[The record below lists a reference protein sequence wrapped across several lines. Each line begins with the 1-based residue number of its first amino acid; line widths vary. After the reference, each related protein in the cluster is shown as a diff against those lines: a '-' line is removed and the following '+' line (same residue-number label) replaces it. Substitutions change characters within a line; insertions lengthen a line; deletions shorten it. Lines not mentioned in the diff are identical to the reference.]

1 MNALLAALADG
12 AIAVTPN
19 RRLARRLHAEFDA
32 VLGASGRRAW
42 PTPTILPYQT
52 WIGSLWVAVLARAP
66 AGEERALISP
76 VQSMG
81 LWQGVIEDSAATL
94 ADTRGAAA
102 LALDAWA
109 LVHGWGAGGPS
120 WRGWTGRDDGQD
132 SSLFAAWADAYLARQ
147 RRLGVID
154 IAQAPDAIAA
164 HAPLIAPGL
173 PPLWITG
180 FFERTPVQQRLWSA
194 LASSGAA
201 LHEVDSFPARE
212 ARVTR
217 TIAVTPR
224 DEMAAALGW
233 SRAKVLAEPGARVG
247 IVVEDLVARRDTVSA
262 LAQDILDPAS
272 LLPGRPRGRAPF
284 DISLGLP
291 LADVPLIRAALDLIA
306 LSVAPLPAGVAAS
319 LLRSAYLAGAD
330 ASWHRLAALERRWLD
345 DGVRT
350 VTLAEAIAAMMPV
363 AAELSARWQLGR
375 DAAPMPR
382 SATPREWADA
392 WRTWLDAAGWPGTR
406 VLDSAEFQAR
416 EAWELLL
423 REFITLGA
431 VIPRQNGAE
440 AIRALRALAAETL
453 HQPEGSDAPIQ
464 ILGILE
470 AAGLS
475 FDALWVAGLS
485 AERWP
490 AAPRPNPLL
499 PVSWQRER
507 GLPRATAERE
517 LDYARLLTERLAR
530 AAADVVFSSASGVD
544 DPPLSPSALIVPF
557 APAALPALPDTW
569 SGAMA
574 GSVALETLADERAP
588 PMGSGATIRG
598 GARAIQTQSD
608 CPFQA
613 VARHRLGAQRWP
625 TTKAGLAAFERGQLV
640 HAMLAAFWT
649 AVTDRSQLLALDPEA
664 LDVEIAGA
672 AGKGLACL
680 SAARWRNVPDAVTF
694 AESHRLIRLLRA
706 WLAIER
712 TRPPFSIAAVEAR
725 RDLSLSGIALRM
737 RVDRIDALGDGGIAI
752 IDYKTGVVKQAKPS
766 QWFEDR
772 PRASQLGTYTLAQRA
787 AEPGLEVRAVAHS
800 ELRTERVAA
809 SGLAADRDAWP
820 ALTQV
825 DRIAPFADWR
835 SLETWWEAHLG
846 ALAAELA
853 TGVATVTPRLRP
865 SPCRNC
871 GLQALCRID
880 SVRFDQPEDDQD
892 A

>member
-1 MNALLAALADG
+1 MNALLSALAAG

-19 RRLARRLHAEFDA
+19 RRLARRLHAEFDV

-52 WIGSLWVAVLARAP
+52 WIASLWDAVLAHAP
-66 AGEERALISP
+66 AGEDRALISP
-76 VQSMG
+76 MQSIG
-81 LWQGVIEDSAATL
+81 LWQQMVEESGATL

-102 LALDAWA
+102 LALEAWA
-109 LVHGWGAGGPS
+109 LVHAWGISGQS
-120 WRGWTGRDDGQD
+120 WRAWAGRDDEQD
-132 SSLFAAWADAYLARQ
+132 PSLFAAWADAYLARQ

-164 HAPLIAPGL
+164 HAGLIAAGL
-173 PPLWITG
+173 PPLWMAG
-180 FFERTPVQQRLWSA
+180 FFERAPVQQRLWLA
-194 LASSGAA
+194 LASSGVA
-201 LHEVDSFPARE
+201 LHEVDSLSARE
-212 ARVTR
+212 ARATR
-217 TIAVTPR
+217 TIAATPR
-224 DEMAAALGW
+224 DEIAAALGW
-233 SRAKVLAEPGARVG
+233 SRARVLSQPGVRVA
-247 IVVEDLVARRDTVSA
+247 IVVEDLGARRDAVMA

-272 LLPGRPRGRAPF
+272 ILPGRPRSRAPF
-284 DISLGLP
+284 DISLGAP
-291 LADVPLIRAALDLIA
+291 LADVPLIGAAMDLIA
-306 LSVAPLPAGVAAS
+306 LSVAPLPVGAAAL
-319 LLRSAYLAGAD
+319 LLRSPYLPGAD

-350 VTLAEAIAAMMPV
+350 VTLAETIAAMTPI
-363 AAELSARWQLGR
+363 AAELSARWQRGR
-375 DAAPMPR
+375 DAVSMPR

-392 WRTWLDAAGWPGTR
+392 WRVWLDAAGWPGTR
-406 VLDSAEFQAR
+406 ALDSAEFQAR
-416 EAWELLL
+416 QAWELLL
-423 REFITLGA
+423 REFVTLGA
-431 VIPRQNGAE
+431 VTPRQHGSA
-440 AIRALRALAAETL
+440 AIGALRSLAAETL

-464 ILGILE
+464 ILGVLE

-485 AERWP
+485 ADRWP

-499 PVSWQRER
+499 PIAWQRER

-517 LDYARLLTERLAR
+517 LDYARVLTGRFAR
-530 AAADVVFSSASGVD
+530 AAAEVIFSSATGVD
-544 DPPLSPSALIVPF
+544 DPPLSPSALVLPF
-557 APAALPALPDTW
+557 AASTLPTLPVTW
-569 SGAMA
+569 PGAMA
-574 GSVALETLADERAP
+574 DNVALESVADERAP
-588 PMGSGATIRG
+588 PIALGTTIRG

-625 TTKAGLAAFERGQLV
+625 TAKAGLAAFERGQLV
-640 HAMLAAFWT
+640 HAMLAAFWA
-649 AVTDRSQLLALDPEA
+649 AVADRAQLLALDPEA
-664 LDVEIAGA
+664 LNVEIAA
-672 AGKGLACL
+672 AAAKGLACL
-680 SAARWRNVPDAVTF
+680 PPARWRNVPDVVRF
-694 AESHRLIRLLRA
+694 AESRRLIRLLHA

-712 TRPPFSIAAVEAR
+712 ARPPFSVTAVEAR
-725 RDLSLSGIALRM
+725 RDLSLSGITLRM

-752 IDYKTGVVKQAKPS
+752 IDYKTGVLEQPK

-772 PRASQLGTYTLAQRA
+772 PRASQLGAYMLAQRA
-787 AEPGLEVRAVAHS
+787 AEPGLAVRAVAHG
-800 ELRTERVAA
+800 ELRTESIAA

-825 DRIAPFADWR
+825 AKIAPFSDWR
-835 SLETWWEAHLG
+835 SLEAWWDEHLG

-880 SVRFDQPEDDQD
+880 SVRFDEPEDDED